1 METALYFPYIE
12 VPDSA
17 WFTQILLYWN
27 KAATIVPDEEGAKVG
42 LSRNMR
48 ELNDNGL
55 LDFIAPSYSLP
66 VRLEKNFL
74 DFLQGHQ
81 LPHPPDDGAYTPMH
95 HEKMNDSIID
105 ALRERKLAKEK
116 RDPFY
121 GWYDVEETVANT
133 YMAMLAAA
141 IAGERDAAGDPTTPT
156 TDTPDLL
163 SYMGSPGGT
172 PQQIFDRLRYQVI
185 ALLPVPAGPV
195 PAADLVRF
203 KKDYDQ
209 QLQHLRDEL
218 DRRIISVAGNPDENL
233 RAREADIL
241 PRDIQRE
248 VKDLK
253 EQMEA
258 RRWPQIVLLGVG
270 GIAAVGLGVASGV
283 VTAGA
288 STLLLGLAAG
298 QAAASV
304 GGAVYTAADLVN
316 SPRFD
321 PSKPLAYAASV
332 SALGR
337 PKKGWKR
344 LIPSR

>member
-12 VPDSA
+12 VPDSV

-27 KAATIVPDEEGAKVG
+27 KAATIVPDVMGAKVG

-55 LDFIAPSYSLP
+55 LDFIAPTYPLLG
-66 VRLEKNFL
+66 RLEKNLF
-74 DFLQGHQ
+74 DFLPGHQ
-81 LPHPPDDGAYTPMH
+81 LFHPPGDRAYTPMH
-95 HEKMNDSIID
+95 REKMNDSIIYALCERGLARESD
-105 ALRERKLAKEK
+105 A
-116 RDPFY
+116 FY
-121 GWYDVEETVANT
+121 GWYDVEETVAGT
-133 YMAMLAAA
+133 YTAMLAAA
-141 IAGERDAAGDPTTPT
+141 IAGERDAAGNPTTPT
-156 TDTPDLL
+156 TDTPELL
-163 SYMGSPGGT
+163 SYMGSPGDT
-172 PQQIFDRLRYQVI
+172 PQEVFDRLRYQVI

-195 PAADLVRF
+195 PAADLVKF
-203 KKDYDQ
+203 KEDHGE
-209 QLQHLRDEL
+209 QLQHLRDDF
-218 DRRIISVAGNPDENL
+218 DRRIISVAGISDEDL
-233 RAREADIL
+233 RTRNAEIL
-241 PRDIQRE
+241 TRDIQRQL
-248 VKDLK
+248 KDLK
-253 EQMEA
+253 KEMEA

-304 GGAVYTAADLVN
+304 GGAAYTIADLVK
-316 SPRFD
+316 SPRFN

-337 PKKGWKR
+337 PQKEWRR
-344 LIPSR
+344 LVPSR